1 MDLFKNVLGVFST
14 TDNSK
19 VENLDEVLQ
28 LNNNMINNV
37 VNDLLTPYLKD
48 VKTEDFSFDKLNKM
62 EYTLK
67 LLDADVCADIAINL
81 SGNLESKMKKFKTP
95 ELGDDILLGDIKQSC
110 KKDNSCNKVLNEKN
124 IDSSVGKISKKQLC
138 DKLAFHYVKILNL
151 VASIL
156 MAINP
161 NNNLYLSRIEN
172 LYTLVDDNSAF
183 EVNLCLNKKLSQN
196 SLIKEPGMENLLQLY
211 LFHLLLDTE
220 TTKDKEDVLAQYKK
234 LEDLFVENRVV
245 TLSNEMNKNNNEQEN
260 KTENIPANSQP
271 ESKPAN
277 NQPENKPA
285 NINQSENKPVN
296 NQPENKPANN
306 QPENKPVNN
315 QPENKPANNEP
326 KNNEPENKPV
336 NNKLENTQ
344 NNVNNLRTMI
354 LGIRDRFNDLKESSK
369 QNKNNLKSNIKR
381 ELKLE
386 INDLKSTVGD
396 LVKLVK
402 EKKVT
407 PTNVNKVVNKTNNNT
422 QMYMNIN
429 KKSTNNLPN
438 SNVNKKN
445 NEPVNNTTNKISS
458 KSTINLNNNSNKI
471 NKLSNNQSNVNL
483 EYVKN
488 RINSAM
494 SKLNSSNNMLP
505 NTNQNKNKTPELG
518 NQNKTPE
525 LGNQNKTPELGNQVG
540 GNDNLVEF
548 QNFIKKYFKSD
559 NSIVNKLLPVFN
571 QKFVEANQEKVDRI
585 CTNAESQNK
594 SFKIELSEASNNEDV
609 KNFIKNYQLMKSEY
623 LDSCKKLVDILE
635 KKILSIQ
642 KPKDSNEEQKN
653 NSVKNNENTKNVE
666 KQLSNNN
673 TVQKY
678 QVNDLNSDELKGIE
692 KEIRT
697 LLGQLFAGGHRKYLD
712 GVNHLD
718 SYFFKKFN
726 EKVTSD

>member
-1 MDLFKNVLGVFST
+1 MDLFKNVFSVFST

-48 VKTEDFSFDKLNKM
+48 VKSEDFSFDKLSKM

-156 MAINP
+156 MTINP

-260 KTENIPANSQP
+260 KPENTPMNTQS
-271 ESKPAN
+271 AN
-277 NQPENKPA
+277 NKPENKPV
-285 NINQSENKPVN
+285 NSQPENKPVN

-306 QPENKPVNN
+306 QPEN
-315 QPENKPANNEP
+315 NKP
-326 KNNEPENKPV
+326 KNNESENKPENKPV

-386 INDLKSTVGD
+386 MNDLKSTVDD

-407 PTNVNKVVNKTNNNT
+407 PTNVNKVINKTTNNT

-429 KKSTNNLPN
+429 KKPTNNLPIN
-438 SNVNKKN
+438 NGNKKN
-445 NEPVNNTTNKISS
+445 NESVNNTTNKISS

-471 NKLSNNQSNVNL
+471 NQLSNNKSNVNL

-494 SKLNSSNNMLP
+494 SKLNKSNNMSP
-505 NTNQNKNKTPELG
+505 NTNQNKTS
-518 NQNKTPE
+518 
-525 LGNQNKTPELGNQVG
+525 ELGNQVG

-548 QNFIKKYFKSD
+548 QNFIKKYFKTD

-594 SFKIELSEASNNEDV
+594 SFKIELSEASNNEDI

-635 KKILSIQ
+635 KKILSTQ
-642 KPKDSNEEQKN
+642 KPKDPNEEQPNEEPKN

-666 KQLSNNN
+666 EQLSNNN

>member
-1 MDLFKNVLGVFST
+1 
-14 TDNSK
+14 
-19 VENLDEVLQ
+19 
-28 LNNNMINNV
+28 
-37 VNDLLTPYLKD
+37 
-48 VKTEDFSFDKLNKM
+48 
-62 EYTLK
+62 
-67 LLDADVCADIAINL
+67 
-81 SGNLESKMKKFKTP
+81 
-95 ELGDDILLGDIKQSC
+95 
-110 KKDNSCNKVLNEKN
+110 
-124 IDSSVGKISKKQLC
+124 
-138 DKLAFHYVKILNL
+138 
-151 VASIL
+151 
-156 MAINP
+156 
-161 NNNLYLSRIEN
+161 
-172 LYTLVDDNSAF
+172 
-183 EVNLCLNKKLSQN
+183 
-196 SLIKEPGMENLLQLY
+196 
-211 LFHLLLDTE
+211 
-220 TTKDKEDVLAQYKK
+220 
-234 LEDLFVENRVV
+234 
-245 TLSNEMNKNNNEQEN
+245 
-260 KTENIPANSQP
+260 
-271 ESKPAN
+271 
-277 NQPENKPA
+277 
-285 NINQSENKPVN
+285 
-296 NQPENKPANN
+296 
-306 QPENKPVNN
+306 
-315 QPENKPANNEP
+315 
-326 KNNEPENKPV
+326 
-336 NNKLENTQ
+336 
-344 NNVNNLRTMI
+344 MI

-407 PTNVNKVVNKTNNNT
+407 PTNVNNVVNKTPNNT

-438 SNVNKKN
+438 NNVNKKN

-525 LGNQNKTPELGNQVG
+525 LGKQNKTPELGKQNKTPELGNQNKTPELGNQNKTPELGNQVG
-540 GNDNLVEF
+540 GNDSLVEF

-585 CTNAESQNK
+585 CTNAESRNK

-635 KKILSIQ
+635 KKILSTQ

-666 KQLSNNN
+666 EQLSNNN